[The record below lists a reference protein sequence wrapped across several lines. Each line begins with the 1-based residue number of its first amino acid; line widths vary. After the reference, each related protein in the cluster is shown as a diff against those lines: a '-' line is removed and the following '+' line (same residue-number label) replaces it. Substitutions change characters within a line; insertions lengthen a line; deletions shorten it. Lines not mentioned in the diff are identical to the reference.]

1 MNALA
6 GRSCRATIVD
16 ERSGN
21 DKSYPQYK
29 RSPLAVHRSPFT
41 VHRSPFTVHRS
52 PFTVRRSPFA
62 VRRSPFGV
70 RSAFAG
76 RRLAFEGGREFFV
89 SGVLLVHGAWTG
101 PDQKSSTSTSTITST
116 IWGDRVEAFTPNP

>member
-29 RSPLAVHRSPFT
+29 RSPFSVRRWPFT

-52 PFTVRRSPFA
+52 PFAVRRSPFA
-62 VRRSPFGV
+62 VH
-70 RSAFAG
+70 
-76 RRLAFEGGREFFV
+76 RLAFAVQRSPGGVWRSEGGGSSSFPVYSWFM
-89 SGVLLVHGAWTG
+89 VLGLA
-101 PDQKSSTSTSTITST
+101 QI
-116 IWGDRVEAFTPNP
+116 RN